1 MHMFARETNTR
12 GHYLKMQLPAT
23 RIDVDDCKL
32 NLYSFSPSMIKLWN
46 LRTAIKLH

>member
-23 RIDVDDCKL
+23 RIDVDDSKSIL
-32 NLYSFSPSMIKLWN
+32 ILSFNDKVVELS
-46 LRTAIKLH
+46 TAIKLH